1 MKESSSFTKGLVTA
15 AAFVVVVAGIKMAE
29 ALLVPFFLS
38 VFIALIFSPL
48 LSWLKAKKVP
58 GGLSICLIVGCVF
71 LVGWLIGA
79 LVGSSV
85 GDFRKNLPGYEHR
98 LQEMSAVLLH
108 WLSGLGLILDA
119 GQMRES
125 LNPGAIMQIAGNT
138 LTSFGNALTNTFMI
152 LLTVIFILAEEVG
165 FSKKL
170 QLAKNSNA
178 SVNDGLARFL
188 DSVHSYLGI
197 KSLLSLL
204 TGGLVTIILWQFGV
218 DYPVMWG
225 LIAFLLNFI
234 PTVGSIIAAIPAIL
248 LTLVQL
254 GPLTAGL
261 VAASYIVINI
271 LIGNVLEPK
280 LMGRGL
286 NLSPLVVF
294 LSLVFWGWILGP
306 VGMLLSIPLTVM
318 VKIAL
323 ENDQSTRWIG
333 LMLGASSSLITGRP
347 NHSDD

>member
-1 MKESSSFTKGLVTA
+1 MKESSPFTKGLLTA
-15 AAFVVVVAGIKMAE
+15 AAFVVVVAGVKMAE
-29 ALLVPFFLS
+29 TLLVPFFLS

-48 LSWLKAKKVP
+48 LSWLKVKKVP
-58 GGLSICLIVGCVF
+58 GGLSICLITGCVV
-71 LVGWLIGA
+71 LISWLIGV

-85 GDFRKNLPGYEHR
+85 GDFRKNLPGYEYR

-108 WLSGLGLILDA
+108 WLSNFGLTFNA

-125 LNPGAIMQIAGNT
+125 FNPGAIMQIAGNT
-138 LTSFGNALTNTFMI
+138 LTSFGSVLTNTFMI

-165 FSKKL
+165 FSEKL
-170 QLAKNSNA
+170 QLARSSNKLA
-178 SVNDGLARFL
+178 NDGLTHFL

-204 TGGLVTIILWQFGV
+204 TGGLVTIILWQLGV
-218 DYPVMWG
+218 DYPVVWG

-234 PTVGSIIAAIPAIL
+234 PTVGPIIAAIPPIL
-248 LTLVQL
+248 LALIQL

-261 VAASYIVINI
+261 VAASYLAINV
-271 LIGNVLEPK
+271 LIGNVLEPR
-280 LMGRGL
+280 LIGRSL

-306 VGMLLSIPLTVM
+306 VGMLLSVPLTIM
-318 VKIAL
+318 IKIAL
-323 ENDQSTRWIG
+323 ENDQNTRWIG
-333 LMLGASSSLITGRP
+333 LMLGAGSPSITGKL
-347 NHSDD
+347 N